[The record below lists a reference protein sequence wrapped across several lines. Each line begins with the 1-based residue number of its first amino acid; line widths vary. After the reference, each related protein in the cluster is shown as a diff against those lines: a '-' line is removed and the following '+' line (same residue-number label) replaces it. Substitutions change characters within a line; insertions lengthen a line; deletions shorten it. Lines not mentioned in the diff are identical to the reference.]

1 MNPVHFG
8 LEMLFR
14 SVGMEM
20 VKLETSEEFYRLHGF
35 CARTD
40 SKQVNLETKVYL
52 IWALKKVE
60 SNKLFIR

>member
-20 VKLETSEEFYRLHGF
+20 VKLEASEEFYRLHGF

-40 SKQVNLETKVYL
+40 AKQVNLETKGL
-52 IWALKKVE
+52 IWLK
-60 SNKLFIR
+60 NNFYI

>member
-40 SKQVNLETKVYL
+40 SKQVNLETKFGSKIFL
-52 IWALKKVE
+52 HQIFH
-60 SNKLFIR
+60 N

>member
-14 SVGMEM
+14 SVGMEI

-40 SKQVNLETKVYL
+40 SKQVK
-52 IWALKKVE
+52 
-60 SNKLFIR
+60 